1 MFSFFIGIELS
12 CLENKL
18 LFENLKSELNNFK
31 MEVRLGLRTKQTD
44 STAVASMLSALS
56 TDIRNDL
63 ASLKKRQDQL
73 FLKQDQIQCTL
84 AGETPPVSN
93 SSDFRSPSGSSIL
106 AWSSVPTHTP
116 SRKYQHQP
124 SMTGDVSLHQSI
136 VPPAEATSEYLYGFN
151 DLSSFIDDDPYQ
163 SSLSDAR
170 SDLGNLLAVSLTEP
184 LPTQVQQPTHQ
195 LTSMPRPASAQE
207 MDYPF
212 PGPLVGLPTQQQ
224 MSSPFLGTNQELLS
238 TQPVPLQAENIAQVE
253 LPPHQSVSPPVG
265 NPSKVEL
272 PPPRSVT
279 LQPGNPALPPPRK
292 KKRMELRSEDSG
304 NSAALKDP
312 QGVVRKYPELAN
324 VADMGK
330 LACMLARQSYFGDD
344 VLKISTVHGKSPQY
358 RALNPQKL
366 SALLAT
372 IHELPEF
379 RDKSKQEFTLLYM
392 PKITTSLS
400 RLCVNLRKM
409 SS

>member
-1 MFSFFIGIELS
+1 
-12 CLENKL
+12 
-18 LFENLKSELNNFK
+18 
-31 MEVRLGLRTKQTD
+31 
-44 STAVASMLSALS
+44 
-56 TDIRNDL
+56 
-63 ASLKKRQDQL
+63 
-73 FLKQDQIQCTL
+73 
-84 AGETPPVSN
+84 
-93 SSDFRSPSGSSIL
+93 
-106 AWSSVPTHTP
+106 
-116 SRKYQHQP
+116 
-124 SMTGDVSLHQSI
+124 MTGDVPLQQSI
-136 VPPAEATSEYLYGFN
+136 VPPAEAPSEYLYGFN
-151 DLSSFIDDDPYQ
+151 DLSSLIDEDPYQ

-170 SDLGNLLAVSLTEP
+170 SDLGTLLAVSLPEP
-184 LPTQVQQPTHQ
+184 LPTQIQLPTHQ
-195 LTSMPRPASAQE
+195 LSSMPRPASAQE

-212 PGPLVGLPTQQQ
+212 SGPLVGLPMQQQ
-224 MSSPFLGTNQELLS
+224 MSSPFLGTSQEMLS
-238 TQPVPLQAENIAQVE
+238 TQPVPLQAENVAQVE
-253 LPPHQSVSPPVG
+253 LPPHQSVSLPAG

-272 PPPRSVT
+272 PPPRSVS
-279 LQPGNPALPPPRK
+279 LQAGNPAQVELPPPRK

-344 VLKISTVHGKSPQY
+344 VLRISTVHGKSPQY

-379 RDKSKQEFTLLYM
+379 RDRSKQEFTLLYM